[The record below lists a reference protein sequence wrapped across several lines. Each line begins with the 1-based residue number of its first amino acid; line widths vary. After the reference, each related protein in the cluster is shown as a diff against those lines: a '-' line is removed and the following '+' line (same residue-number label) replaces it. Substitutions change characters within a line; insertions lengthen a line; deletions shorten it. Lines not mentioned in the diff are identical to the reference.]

1 MNVFEFIFTVISI
14 VALVDLSKHYISYFV
29 NRELIRL
36 MLIAGDWNTYTK
48 VKIIVEKLL
57 VFVCILYW
65 IYKIFFGGMQ

>member
-57 VFVCILYW
+57 VFVCMLYW
-65 IYKIFFGGMQ
+65 IYKIFFGGM

>member
-1 MNVFEFIFTVISI
+1 MNVFEFILTIISI
-14 VALVDLSKHYISYFV
+14 VALVDLLKHYISYFV

-57 VFVCILYW
+57 VIVCILYW
-65 IYKIFFGGMQ
+65 IYKIFFGGM

>member
-14 VALVDLSKHYISYFV
+14 VALVDLLKHYISYFV
-29 NRELIRL
+29 NKELIRL

-57 VFVCILYW
+57 VFVCMLYW
-65 IYKIFFGGMQ
+65 IYKIFFGGI